1 MLFLPYGVQLNQF
14 FLNKMSYL
22 ITSIVSLLIGF
33 LAGILV
39 GRNNAKKVETVVST
53 AKQTQERGKYIL
65 DVLKGRKNI
74 D

>member
-1 MLFLPYGVQLNQF
+1 
-14 FLNKMSYL
+14 MSYL

-33 LAGILV
+33 LVGILV
-39 GRNNAKKVETVVST
+39 GRNNAKRVETVVST
-53 AKQTQERGKYIL
+53 AKQTKERGRYIL

>member
-1 MLFLPYGVQLNQF
+1 
-14 FLNKMSYL
+14 MSYL

-33 LAGILV
+33 LVGILV

-53 AKQTQERGKYIL
+53 AKQTQERGRYIL